1 MLRVALL
8 RCCAVMG
15 SIVVLILYNLQDRF
29 SLCQNPVLGL
39 ILKTKGELSCER
51 LSMPSM
57 NGQNAVWPM
66 LHIMSRRPMRCFNL
80 TANSSAR
87 MRIARLAKNRL
98 AEKIDE
104 VVIDGHKQAIYRKTD
119 SIMIS

>member
-1 MLRVALL
+1 
-8 RCCAVMG
+8 
-15 SIVVLILYNLQDRF
+15 
-29 SLCQNPVLGL
+29 
-39 ILKTKGELSCER
+39 
-51 LSMPSM
+51 
-57 NGQNAVWPM
+57 M

-87 MRIARLAKNRL
+87 MRIARLTKDRL

-104 VVIDGHKQAIYRKTD
+104 VVIDGHKQAVYRKTD